1 MDYILEELIELQ
13 QMGMTVFLQIGDYVV
28 KRHAFFPVS
37 IFVGDGK
44 SAYNLCC
51 RIAHYNQPRMSRAC
65 YTSFEDCNNVEVKCQ
80 WVLRK
85 DQEELQ
91 RRLLQ
96 DDAETDDELKEQLRD
111 DSMYRCW
118 SSMF

>member
-13 QMGMTVFLQIGDYVV
+13 QMGMTVFLQIGNYVV

-37 IFVGDGK
+37 ILVGDGK
-44 SAYNLCC
+44 SADNLCC
-51 RIAHYNQPRMSRAC
+51 QIAHYNQPRMSRAC
-65 YTSFEDCNNVEVKCQ
+65 YTSFEDCNNAEVKCQ
-80 WVLRK
+80 CVLRK

-96 DDAETDDELKEQLRD
+96 DDTETDDKLKEQLQD
-111 DSMYRCW
+111 VST
-118 SSMF
+118 